1 MPIDSTFNTANPEA
15 EDLYSQMVD
24 STVPDEKESNSVAHD
39 NRQAGLAALIDAELD
54 EDGDPTQKFPRRKF
68 ETESDP
74 SHESIRSSVV
84 DKVLK
89 DVDESMDT
97 IVQNSFTTEEPKQIQ
112 DTITGTAK
120 MRDELAAKRS
130 TMSIEEAYIET
141 FSTSFDERQRQNEQF
156 RLQVFSDIQNL
167 FSDATLTDKIVDYSG
182 LLLSDATLDWSRVVG
197 DGYLTTPESVAEFLD
212 NWTAM
217 PVEAKQR
224 LYPELKQ
231 AIYEATDKNNVKT
244 AMKLLSLLD
253 PKAHEEVLLDLR
265 ADQFFLGFDVATL
278 GGAMVLKIA
287 KALKVGANLTK
298 AASTVGRADKAAELS
313 MTSLADE
320 SGEAAKIIGTGR
332 EAAQSNGV
340 GFKMEDI
347 LPDATDGIAPD
358 VQKLIKE
365 VELGRD
371 EVRQK
376 MHDVMTGEAF
386 LHEGAF
392 TELAKERV
400 QQAAIDDLMKLRDDV
415 IEAQDWAISDIK
427 IANKTDDGFTLE
439 YSYEG
444 VPVTQ
449 RHEYKISDV
458 GTFDQMETGSLES
471 KLASPSYHLAGIDER
486 MVEGATN
493 IELGKAKILDQ
504 FNRTVD
510 DITRTTI
517 GNPLFNVRKYRQLDD
532 VMLAGDDFPNADG
545 TFGKVFQID
554 ELRYGVDTKN
564 GTIRLDDKQIKA
576 YYKLRDLF
584 DHAWYLKNK
593 ELRNTLRLNGF
604 KDIHFEGT
612 KAIGR
617 AFERLTEGSRSM
629 SRQGVSVIYDPKAN
643 KGLGKVVHADDV
655 PMSERYEQ
663 GYRIVRFQDKEVVH
677 GNHISFALVKEEN
690 VAELPQHVMH
700 YKKGYVPKIY
710 PEGHYFVKQ
719 ELRGVVNSQANGLV
733 GLKTVRVFN
742 NKKEAEAFAESLRAT
757 DETTKFRVLHDRELS
772 DSQLADEAVGLSGG
786 LYTSPRATHPLV
798 FGTDGLPPQRMGAFQ
813 ALQQNL
819 HHLSNYLARNEWRIG
834 MQQKWINTA
843 REMGMIKIDDFNAHL
858 QGERHSKAWES
869 LNAARE
875 YIRDQI
881 RIPTSEERWFEQKSR
896 ALADWAMNSPLPEK
910 AKKTLNNSLLNLS
923 TTDPFALFRSVSF
936 HSLLGWFNPAQLF
949 VQAQGSTIA
958 MSIYPQKAPRAI
970 QEYMALRPLMYA
982 GKSSPKAIDQVAE
995 RLAKATGQRKE
1006 DLLETYQ
1013 LWKKTGLEESIKAT
1027 ADHAAA
1033 KQNFSIGSIAL
1044 SKAMDKGLVF
1054 YREGELFSRGISF
1067 SIAKQAWKERNA
1079 GKSIGDLELK
1089 EILDDALK
1097 LQLNLTRA
1105 NRAAWQKGALSVPTQ
1120 FLQIQTKFLEKVMGK
1135 QAKGGFTPQQKTRL
1149 LMGQF
1154 ILYGTAGV
1162 PLTGWLMNEA
1172 MNFTGQ
1178 TPEEMSPELKAYMD
1192 GGIFDLAFYQAFD
1205 VQAEFGRRGAIVSG
1219 IEQFIHD
1226 AIYKE
1231 APLAEKMFGAFGST
1245 AARAYNSWKNLKPLA
1260 KSATEITWTADEFK
1274 LIAGEVGKVIST
1286 WRNID
1291 KAIWMSRY
1299 GTVVDKNNRLVVDRT
1314 LDGGFNWAEIIAQ
1327 GAGFS
1332 LKEVQDVYS
1341 LDQYNKEWDAHIRTR
1356 SDALVNLQYNYL
1368 NNVDNEGAARNYE
1381 VMAEVLLGDLNPY
1394 EQGRVMELVGRRIS
1408 DPRSKEEKVI
1418 AKYYKDVAEN
1428 TMSNNIFWSP
1438 NYTNTVIPSN
1448 EAGE

>member
-1 MPIDSTFNTANPEA
+1 MPIDSTFNTADPEA

-24 STVPDEKESNSVAHD
+24 STVPKEKMNSTAYD
-39 NRQAGLAALIDAELD
+39 NRQAGLAALIDTELD
-54 EDGDPTQKFPRRKF
+54 QDGDPTQKFPKRKF
-68 ETESDP
+68 ETEADP
-74 SHESIRSSVV
+74 SHETTRANIV

-89 DVDESMDT
+89 DVGESMDT
-97 IVQNSFTTEEPKQIQ
+97 IIQNSFTTEEPKQIQ
-112 DTITGTAK
+112 DAVNGTQK
-120 MRDELAAKRS
+120 MRDDMEAKRA

-141 FSTSFDERQRQNEQF
+141 FSQTFDERQRQNEQF
-156 RLQVFSDIQNL
+156 RLQVFGDIQKL
-167 FSDATLTDKIVDYSG
+167 FNDATLTDKIVDYSG
-182 LLLSDATLDWSRVVG
+182 LILSDATLDWSRVVG

-244 AMKLLSLLD
+244 AMKLLAMLD

-278 GGAMVLKIA
+278 GGAAVLKIA

-298 AASTVGRADKAAELS
+298 AASVVGRSDKAAELS

-320 SGEAAKIIGTGR
+320 SGEAAKVIGTGR

-358 VQKLIKE
+358 VQKLMKE

-376 MHDVMTGEAF
+376 MRDIMTGDSF

-392 TELAKERV
+392 TETAKERI
-400 QQAAIDDLMKLRDDV
+400 QQTAVDDLMQLRDDV

-427 IANKTDDGFTLE
+427 ISNKTDDGFTLE

-458 GTFDQMETGSLES
+458 GTFDQMETGSVES

-493 IELGKAKILDQ
+493 IELAKAKILDS

-510 DITRTTI
+510 DITRSTI
-517 GNPLFNVRKYRQLDD
+517 GNPLFNVKKYRQVDD
-532 VMLAGDDFPNADG
+532 VMLAGDDFPNPDG
-545 TFGKVFQID
+545 TFGKVFSID
-554 ELRYGVDTKN
+554 ELKYGVDTKN
-564 GTIRLDDKQIKA
+564 GTIRLNDKQIKA

-604 KDIHFEGT
+604 NDVSFEGT
-612 KAIGR
+612 KTIGR
-617 AFERLTEGSRSM
+617 AFDRLTDGVRSM
-629 SRQGVSVIYDPKAN
+629 SRQGVHVIYDPKGN
-643 KGLGKVVHADDV
+643 KGMGKVVHVDDV

-663 GYRIVRFQDKEVVH
+663 GYRVVRFQDKEVVH
-677 GNHISFALVKEEN
+677 GNHIDFALVKEEN
-690 VAELPQHVMH
+690 VADLPQHVMH
-700 YKKGYVPKIY
+700 YKTGYVPKVY
-710 PEGHYFVKQ
+710 KNGHYFVKQ
-719 ELRGVVNSQANGLV
+719 EVRGVANSQANSLI
-733 GLKTVRVFN
+733 GLKTLRVFD
-742 NKKEAEAFAESLRAT
+742 NKLEAQKFAEGLKAS

-798 FGTDGLPPQRMGAFQ
+798 FGADGVSPQRIGAFQ

-819 HHLSNYLARNEWRIG
+819 HHLSNYLSRNEWRIG

-843 REMGMIKIDDFNAHL
+843 REMGMIKLDDFNAHL

-881 RIPTSEERWFEQKSR
+881 RIPTSEERWFEQKTR

-910 AKKTLNNSLLNLS
+910 AKKTLNNSLLNIS

-958 MSIYPQKAPRAI
+958 MSIYPKKAPRAI

-982 GKSSPKAIDQVAE
+982 GKSNPKAVEQMAE
-995 RLAKATGQRKE
+995 RLAKSTGQKTE
-1006 DLLETYQ
+1006 DLMETYR
-1013 LWKKTGLEESIKAT
+1013 LWQKTGLEESIKAT

-1033 KQNFSIGSIAL
+1033 KQNFSIGSTAL
-1044 SKAMDKGLVF
+1044 SKAMDKGLIF
-1054 YREGELFSRGISF
+1054 YREGELFSRGIAF
-1067 SIAKQAWKERNA
+1067 SIAKQSWKENNV
-1079 GKSIGDLELK
+1079 GKAIGDLELK
-1089 EILDDALK
+1089 EILDHSLK

-1135 QAKGGFTPQQKTRL
+1135 QAKGGFTPSQKARL
-1149 LMGQF
+1149 LLGQF
-1154 ILYGTAGV
+1154 ALYGTAGV
-1162 PLTGWLMNEA
+1162 PLTGWLLNEGA
-1172 MNFTGQ
+1172 NITGQ
-1178 TPEEMSPELKAYMD
+1178 TPEEFTPELKAYLD
-1192 GGIFDLAFYQAFD
+1192 GGIFDLAFYQAFN
-1205 VQAEFGRRGAIVSG
+1205 VEAEFGRRGAIVSG

-1226 AIYKE
+1226 AIYRE

-1245 AARAYNSWKNLKPLA
+1245 AARGYNAWKNLAPLA
-1260 KSATEITWTADEFK
+1260 KSATDIDWTMEEFK
-1274 LIAGEVGKVIST
+1274 LVAGEVGKVIST

-1299 GTVVDKNNRLVVDRT
+1299 GTVVDKNNRLVADRT
-1314 LDGGFNWAEIIAQ
+1314 LEGGFNWAEIIAQ
-1327 GAGFS
+1327 GGGFS
-1332 LKEVQDVYS
+1332 LKEVQDIYS
-1341 LDQYNKEWDAHIRTR
+1341 LDQYNKEWDAHVRAR
-1356 SDALVNLQYNYL
+1356 ADALVNLQYKYL
-1368 NNVDNEGAARNYE
+1368 DMLDTEHAARNYD
-1381 VMAEVLLGDLNPY
+1381 VMQQVLLGDLNEY
-1394 EQGRVMELVGRRIS
+1394 EQGRVLELVGRRVA

-1418 AKYYKDVAEN
+1418 AKYYKDVSEN
-1428 TMSNNIFWSP
+1428 TMTNNIFWSP
-1438 NYTNTVIPSN
+1438 NYTNTVLPSN